1 MSCFLRLLVL
11 FIDKVPVDDAEPFID
26 VINAAVLI
34 LQVVSMFPD
43 VQAEQRSLP
52 FCQRVILV
60 GSGKNF
66 KLVAITPPT
75 GRSHAQPLPKRPAAA
90 AANCFLNSS

>member
-52 FCQRVILV
+52 FFQRVILV

-66 KLVAITPPT
+66 KLVAVSDEPC
-75 GRSHAQPLPKRPAAA
+75 PAASETA
-90 AANCFLNSS
+90 CGSSSKLFLVFS

>member
-66 KLVAITPPT
+66 KLVA
-75 GRSHAQPLPKRPAAA
+75 QPLPKRPAAA